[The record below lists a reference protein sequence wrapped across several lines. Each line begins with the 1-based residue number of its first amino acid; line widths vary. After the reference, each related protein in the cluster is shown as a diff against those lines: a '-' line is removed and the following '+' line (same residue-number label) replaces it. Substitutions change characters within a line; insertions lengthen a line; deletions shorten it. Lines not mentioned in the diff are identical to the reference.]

1 MPVERT
7 WPTKA
12 ERIRGAGGVIHE
24 WEANRVGAD
33 AAARQDRA
41 GKPLPFIDSR
51 RTALSKA
58 SPVPSLAG
66 PTRRAYGPACYG
78 PATDQH
84 LNAGADRQKGKSGLM
99 LPFPYLGYRG
109 A

>member
-1 MPVERT
+1 MNGKPIGSVRMLLLG
-7 WPTKA
+7 
-12 ERIRGAGGVIHE
+12 RI
-24 WEANRVGAD
+24 
-33 AAARQDRA
+33 AAASRCRS
-41 GKPLPFIDSR
+41 IESR